1 MPDSSV
7 RLNQLLT
14 NVSVRYSNSMYIA
27 DTIAPVVGVKKETD
41 SFAVYGYEQF
51 RLPETRR
58 GNKAEAHT
66 ASYAAS
72 SATYNLTYHALKDHV
87 SQRDRDNAD
96 APQNPDIDATR
107 NLTEL
112 ILLRR
117 EVDCRNLVFT
127 TTSWAQNSALVSTT
141 SWRYNTTTSGNPA
154 IHAHSAMSLIM
165 TNSGKKPNVV
175 VIGHPTYA
183 LLLDNAN
190 ILERLKYV
198 QTGILG
204 KDIIASIMDVDKMVV
219 GEAIQTTTQEGLGNT
234 TTAVWQNNA
243 LFAYVAPSAGL
254 NVPSAAYAFTLNGKQ
269 PYSVR
274 KYRDEARDADTI
286 EVETAYQYRA
296 VATLAAYLY
305 TAVDL

>member
-14 NVSVRYSNSMYIA
+14 NVSTRYSNSVYIA

-41 SFAVYGYEQF
+41 SFAVYGWEQF
-51 RLPETRR
+51 RLPATRR

-72 SATYNLTYHALKDHV
+72 SSTYNLTYHALKDHV

-107 NLTEL
+107 NLTDL
-112 ILLRR
+112 IMLRR
-117 EVDCRNLVFT
+117 EVDCMTLMFT
-127 TTSWAQNSALVSTT
+127 TTSWAQNSALISTT

-154 IHAHSAMSLIM
+154 IHAHSAQSIIL
-165 TNSGKKPNVV
+165 TNSGKRPNTVL
-175 VIGHPTYA
+175 IGHPTYMN
-183 LLLDNAN
+183 LLDNAN

-198 QTGILG
+198 TTGILS
-204 KDIIASIMDVDKMVV
+204 KEIIASIMDVDKMVV

-234 TTAVWQNNA
+234 TGAVWAGNA
-243 LFAYVAPSAGL
+243 LFAYVAPAPGT
-254 NVPSAAYAFTLNGKQ
+254 NVVSAAYAFTLNGKQ

-274 KYRDEARDADTI
+274 KYRDEAKDADAI